1 MGIVEKVKNAKS
13 VEEISTLRNEIA
25 TYKYVHSS
33 TVSRFNKYAIN
44 RRKEL
49 QKSNKKIKK

>member
-25 TYKYVHSS
+25 TYKYVHPS
-33 TVSRFNKYAIN
+33 TISRFNKYAIN
-44 RRKEL
+44 RRKVL
-49 QKSNKKIKK
+49 QKSNKKNKK

>member
-25 TYKYVHSS
+25 TYKYVHPS
-33 TVSRFNKYAIN
+33 TISRFNKYAIN
-44 RRKEL
+44 RRKVL
-49 QKSNKKIKK
+49 QKSNKKK